1 MVRKILEMSSVD
13 REAAIIYAFVQ
24 WVAMLSQ
31 KYKQAW
37 LPGLSQKESQAVKM
51 VHKIVHY
58 SVKWDKGILCGCFYC
73 QQVLKN
79 IVGNSI
85 TRVLKGPILTLNQL
99 YAHELQPTPSGK

>member
-1 MVRKILEMSSVD
+1 MIDS
-13 REAAIIYAFVQ
+13 Q

-58 SVKWDKGILCGCFYC
+58 SVKWDKGILCGCVSVFNQKTLHLICFYSSIK
-73 QQVLKN
+73 VLLST
-79 IVGNSI
+79 GAQEHC
-85 TRVLKGPILTLNQL
+85 GQ
-99 YAHELQPTPSGK
+99 